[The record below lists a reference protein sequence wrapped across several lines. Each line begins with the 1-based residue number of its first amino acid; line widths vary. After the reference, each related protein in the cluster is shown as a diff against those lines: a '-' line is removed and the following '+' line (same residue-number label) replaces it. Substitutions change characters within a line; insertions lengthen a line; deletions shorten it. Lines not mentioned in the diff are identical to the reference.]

1 MSHQYH
7 NQNRARQGRQSHQ
20 LRSAMARDARREAMP
35 APEEVKADPTLAR
48 LANHIACRNGTRRG
62 RR

>member
-20 LRSAMARDARREAMP
+20 LRSALARDARRDAMP
-35 APEEVKADPTLAR
+35 TREEAAASPLLKSLVSHAERRK
-48 LANHIACRNGTRRG
+48 GTRRG